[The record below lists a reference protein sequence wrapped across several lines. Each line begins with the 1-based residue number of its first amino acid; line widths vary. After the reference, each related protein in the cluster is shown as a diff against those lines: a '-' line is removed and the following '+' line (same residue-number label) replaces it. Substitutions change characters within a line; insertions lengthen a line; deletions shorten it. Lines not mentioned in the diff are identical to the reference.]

1 MALGRYVVEAILSEG
16 RSPTEVARSHNISRS
31 WIYELLTRYRQ
42 GGLEALE
49 PRSRR
54 PRSCSHQVGAEAQTL
69 ILQLRAD
76 LTAAGFDAGAHTI
89 SYHLT
94 GKVDKVPSVSTIW
107 RILKRHGLITPE
119 PHKRPRS
126 SFIRFQAELPNEMW
140 QMDATHWPLA
150 DGTDVE
156 VLNLEDD
163 HSRLFLGS
171 VAFATVKAADVV
183 QVFHEAAQQYGYP
196 ASCLSDNGAV
206 FSGKSRKGKVLLESE
221 LERLGIQG
229 KHSTPYHPQTCGKVE
244 RLHQTLKKYLA
255 QQAPAQSLGHLQL
268 QLDAFRGYYNNVRPH
283 RALNKKT
290 PLFAFNARLKARPQ
304 APQVPTHFRV
314 RHDRID
320 SSGRVTLRYLSRL
333 RHIAVGRAH
342 KNQRVRLLIA
352 DAEVHVIDDNGV
364 LLRQLTL
371 DPTRD
376 YQPMGKTYNVHD
388 VLRQVSGMS

>member
-1 MALGRYVVEAILSEG
+1 MGLGRYVVEAILSEG
-16 RSPTEVARSHNISRS
+16 RSPTELARQHSISRS
-31 WIYELLTRYRQ
+31 WIYELLGRYRQ
-42 GGLEALE
+42 GGFEALQ

-54 PRSCSHQVGAEAQTL
+54 PRSCSHQVGPETQAL
-69 ILQLRAD
+69 ILKLRAD

-94 GKVDKVPSVSTIW
+94 GKVDAVPSVSTIW
-107 RILKRHGLITPE
+107 RILSRHGLITPE
-119 PHKRPRS
+119 PHKRPKS

-140 QMDATHWPLA
+140 QMDPTHWQLA
-150 DGTDVE
+150 NGQDVE
-156 VLNLEDD
+156 ILNLEDD
-163 HSRLFLGS
+163 HSRFFLAS
-171 VAFATVKAADVV
+171 VAFPTVKAADVV
-183 QVFHEAAQQYGYP
+183 QVFHEAGQQYDYP

-206 FSGKSRKGKVLLESE
+206 FSGRSRKGKVLLESE

-244 RLHQTLKKYLA
+244 RLHQTLKKFLA
-255 QQAPAQSLGHLQL
+255 QQAPAESLGHLQL
-268 QLDAFRGYYNNVRPH
+268 QLDAFRTYYNNVRPH

-290 PLFAFNARLKARPQ
+290 PLYAFNARLKARPS

-352 DAEVHVIDDNGV
+352 DDQVHIVDADGV
-364 LLRQLTL
+364 LLRELTL
-371 DPTRD
+371 DPNRD
-376 YQPMGKTYNVHD
+376 YQPLGTPTVVLD

>member
-1 MALGRYVVEAILSEG
+1 MALGRYVVEAIESEG
-16 RSPTEVARSHNISRS
+16 RSPTELARQHGISRS
-31 WIYELLTRYRQ
+31 WIYELLGRYRK

-54 PRSCSHQVGAEAQTL
+54 PRSCSHQVGAKTQTL
-69 ILQLRAD
+69 IVKLRAE
-76 LTAAGFDAGAHTI
+76 LTAAGFDAGPHTI

-94 GKVDKVPSVSTIW
+94 GKVDTVPSVSTIW
-107 RILKRHGLITPE
+107 RILCRHGLITPQ

-126 SFIRFQAELPNEMW
+126 SFIRFQAELPNEVW
-140 QMDATHWPLA
+140 QTDTTHWTLA
-150 DGTDVE
+150 DGSDAE
-156 VLNLEDD
+156 ILNFEDD
-163 HSRLFLGS
+163 HSRLFLAS
-171 VAFATVKAADVV
+171 VAFPTVKGPDVV
-183 QVFHEAAQQYGYP
+183 QVFHEAGQQFGYP
-196 ASCLSDNGAV
+196 ASLLSDNGAV
-206 FSGKSRKGKVLLESE
+206 FSGRSRKGKVLLESE
-221 LERLGIQG
+221 LDRLGIQG

-244 RLHQTLKKYLA
+244 RLHQTLKKFLA
-255 QQAPAQSLGHLQL
+255 MQAPAQSLGHLQL
-268 QLDAFRGYYNNVRPH
+268 QLDAFRTYYNNTRPH
-283 RALNKKT
+283 RALGKKT

-304 APQVPTHFRV
+304 AANAPTHFRV

-352 DAEVHVIDDNGV
+352 DDQVHIVDADGV
-364 LLRQLTL
+364 LLRELTL

-376 YQPMGKTYNVHD
+376 YQPLGTPTVVHD